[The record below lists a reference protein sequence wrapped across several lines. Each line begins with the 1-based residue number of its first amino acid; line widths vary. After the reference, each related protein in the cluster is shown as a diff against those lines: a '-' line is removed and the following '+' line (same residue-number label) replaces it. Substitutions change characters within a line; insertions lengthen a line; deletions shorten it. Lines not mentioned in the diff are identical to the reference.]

1 LMKELREI
9 RDARPPTMDEVKFAQ
24 SNLTMSLP
32 GQYETAGGIAGK
44 IGDIVTY
51 GLPDDF
57 YSKYPAAV
65 KATTPEALTALAR
78 KWLLP
83 GQMILLVVGD
93 RAVIEPKIKEL
104 NLGQINF
111 IDADGK
117 PIK

>member
-1 LMKELREI
+1 M
-9 RDARPPTMDEVKFAQ
+9 
-24 SNLTMSLP
+24 
-32 GQYETAGGIAGK
+32 
-44 IGDIVTY
+44 TY

-65 KATTPEALTALAR
+65 KATTPEALTALAK

-104 NLGQINF
+104 NLGQINY

-117 PIK
+117 PVK